1 MEISDV
7 KIAIVAILLM
17 VIALTAGAYL
27 ADAITETLVIG
38 LASTGIAAAAGL
50 AGYEVGKRGD

>member
-1 MEISDV
+1 MIEISDV

-17 VIALTAGAYL
+17 VIALTIGAYL

-50 AGYEVGKRGD
+50 AGYEVGKQG